1 MPESIDQTVATH
13 HVGRDSDVAGCSSR
27 TRTAVQV
34 DGEKAPLPQD
44 GAPHVEA
51 GGMDGDQVA
60 TPPAPPIGDAA
71 SIPNDSAEASPGGTL
86 ADCAE
91 LMFLTSAD
99 DVLPSGVRATHSACT
114 NKLMADVGEVV
125 DLLFDGPRRPK
136 IPRGGGFLDKME
148 GRAYLVAD
156 RIGHGLLPRIAPPD
170 PSSANAIGKRAHKQV
185 GAVAAKHCKAKAA
198 LAAAIRKERQAAAKD
213 SSLASGV
220 EERIAKLEKDAA
232 TAAAELDD
240 TQYDL
245 KLPPPIT
252 KSSRKRKAIE
262 PPMPAVPREPTAL
275 EKAIEEHKLQKQA
288 AAAAK
293 KAAIIAS
300 AGMQA
305 AARRLEKAEAALHA
319 LGDKPDEGYFVIE
332 PALGLCSQ
340 REHAKRDR
348 EAEQFD
354 QFEEALDEAQDAF
367 DQAVESADEAN
378 AKLVDETL
386 GLQSAFDAVMAA
398 EHASKFAAIDRF
410 CSQVSAECAQ
420 GLLQSLVEKVLG

>member
-1 MPESIDQTVATH
+1 
-13 HVGRDSDVAGCSSR
+13 
-27 TRTAVQV
+27 
-34 DGEKAPLPQD
+34 
-44 GAPHVEA
+44 
-51 GGMDGDQVA
+51 MDGVQVA
-60 TPPAPPIGDAA
+60 TPPASPIGDTA

-156 RIGHGLLPRIAPPD
+156 RIGHGLLPPIASPD
-170 PSSANAIGKRAHKQV
+170 PSSANALGKRAHRQV

-262 PPMPAVPREPTAL
+262 PPMPVVPREPTAL
-275 EKAIEEHKLQKQA
+275 EQAIDAYKLQKQA

-293 KAAIIAS
+293 QRAILAGAAIQGATHQLHK
-300 AGMQA
+300 A
-305 AARRLEKAEAALHA
+305 EKAENA
-319 LGDKPDEGYFVIE
+319 LGEYPGFEYFVME
-332 PALGLCSQ
+332 PLELSD
-340 REHAKRDR
+340 RECAKRAR
-348 EAEQFD
+348 ENERFAEAEQAR
-354 QFEEALDEAQDAF
+354 EEAEY
-367 DQAVESADEAN
+367 E
-378 AKLVDETL
+378 
-386 GLQSAFDAVMAA
+386 LQQAA
-398 EHASKFAAIDRF
+398 EAGFWANDELRKETHRLKLAMQILDVQSHVDLSPAGAA
-410 CSQVSAECAQ
+410 CTQVDADWIR
-420 GLLQSLVEKVLG
+420 GLLLEAASSTI